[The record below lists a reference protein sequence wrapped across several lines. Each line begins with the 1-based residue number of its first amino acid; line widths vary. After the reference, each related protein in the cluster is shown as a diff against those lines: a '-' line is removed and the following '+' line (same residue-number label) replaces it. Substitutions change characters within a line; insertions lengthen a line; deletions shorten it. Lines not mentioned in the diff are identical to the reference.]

1 MNSKSICKFFAQGR
15 CNKGDACQFPHSMD
29 SVNHMDMA
37 TISQMNQVMHQ
48 ESFDDFRGRGA
59 RGDQRTHRGNS
70 RGDARGHR
78 NEFRGD
84 SRGQRNNFRR
94 ESQSHRG
101 NFRDDLSSISGQQF
115 TQVEDHQMTRGRYP
129 RRGVEDSGPYQSRF
143 AGNRPFGRA
152 GGRGEPNR
160 QTPNVHNTHQSFQT
174 RPDNNAKPSVSGTV
188 RHFFKNEYIME
199 INEFRSQA
207 GLPELIVRGIL
218 SLGNCLLLTFENST
232 FVLLYDVTSDS
243 FSPSQQYIH
252 SDINDLLI
260 DVRKSSLVN
269 GTDLVVVSY
278 NNFNE
283 FAIKLNSCVMAVP
296 LSALFNG
303 PPLFKR
309 TVSQESQVN
318 DFLVS
323 DEFFV
328 TSIYDER

>member
-1 MNSKSICKFFAQGR
+1 
-15 CNKGDACQFPHSMD
+15 
-29 SVNHMDMA
+29 
-37 TISQMNQVMHQ
+37 
-48 ESFDDFRGRGA
+48 
-59 RGDQRTHRGNS
+59 
-70 RGDARGHR
+70 
-78 NEFRGD
+78 
-84 SRGQRNNFRR
+84 
-94 ESQSHRG
+94 
-101 NFRDDLSSISGQQF
+101 
-115 TQVEDHQMTRGRYP
+115 
-129 RRGVEDSGPYQSRF
+129 
-143 AGNRPFGRA
+143 
-152 GGRGEPNR
+152 
-160 QTPNVHNTHQSFQT
+160 
-174 RPDNNAKPSVSGTV
+174 
-188 RHFFKNEYIME
+188 ME